1 MGWDSPLSGEKD
13 SPQKDI
19 HTILSRIYGHMNEIL
34 ALVKEDRAS
43 LNEIAERLSSL
54 EKRIAALENRKG
66 KGK

>member
-1 MGWDSPLSGEKD
+1 MGWDPLLSVEKD

-19 HTILSRIYGHMNEIL
+19 QTILSRIYSHMNEIL

-54 EKRIAALENRKG
+54 EKRIAALENRKE